1 MNHFFKNHK
10 RLTSTF
16 NIFGSS
22 NFSKRSR
29 ALFSSF
35 ASDLLE
41 PDSWKSMEGLVR
53 CKANYVPLSP
63 ISFLERSATVYR
75 ERTSVIYGSLKF
87 TWAETHQRCLKLA
100 SALSQLGISR
110 GDVVAV
116 LAPNVPA
123 MYELHFAVP
132 MAGAVFCTLNT
143 RHDSNMV
150 SILLKHSEAKI
161 IFVDHQLLDIARG
174 ALDLLEKTGTKP
186 PIVVLIS
193 ESDGSSPTVSSSSS
207 YEYES
212 LLANG
217 HSGFEIRQPESEWD
231 PISVNYTSGTT
242 SSPKGVVYSH
252 RGAYLNTLATLFLHG
267 IGTMPVYLWTVPMFH
282 CNGWCLTWGMAAQGG
297 TNVCLR
303 KVTPKDIFDR
313 IDQHKVTHMAGA
325 PTVLSMIVNSEVRD
339 RKILP
344 HKVEIMTGGAPPPP
358 QIFFK
363 MEELGFGVSQL
374 YGLTETY
381 GPGTYCSWK
390 PEWDSL
396 PLDERLKMKARQ
408 GVQHLGLE
416 DVDIKNPVTM
426 ESVPADGKT
435 IGEIMFRGN
444 TVMSG
449 YLKDLKATEDAFSG
463 GWFRSGDLA
472 VKHSDGY
479 IEVKDRAKDIVITG
493 GENVCTVEVE
503 TVLYNHPAILE
514 AAVVGRPDDFW
525 GQTPCAFVKLKEGF
539 DVDAQDIIMFCKDH
553 LPHYMAPKTVVF
565 EDLPR
570 NSTGKVQKFIL
581 REKAKAL
588 PL

>member
-1 MNHFFKNHK
+1 M
-10 RLTSTF
+10 
-16 NIFGSS
+16 G
-22 NFSKRSR
+22 
-29 ALFSSF
+29 
-35 ASDLLE
+35 
-41 PDSWKSMEGLVR
+41 
-53 CKANYVPLSP
+53 
-63 ISFLERSATVYR
+63 
-75 ERTSVIYGSLKF
+75 
-87 TWAETHQRCLKLA
+87 
-100 SALSQLGISR
+100 
-110 GDVVAV
+110 
-116 LAPNVPA
+116 
-123 MYELHFAVP
+123 
-132 MAGAVFCTLNT
+132 
-143 RHDSNMV
+143 
-150 SILLKHSEAKI
+150 
-161 IFVDHQLLDIARG
+161 
-174 ALDLLEKTGTKP
+174 
-186 PIVVLIS
+186 
-193 ESDGSSPTVSSSSS
+193 
-207 YEYES
+207 
-212 LLANG
+212 
-217 HSGFEIRQPESEWD
+217 
-231 PISVNYTSGTT
+231 
-242 SSPKGVVYSH
+242 
-252 RGAYLNTLATLFLHG
+252 
-267 IGTMPVYLWTVPMFH
+267 
-282 CNGWCLTWGMAAQGG
+282 
-297 TNVCLR
+297 
-303 KVTPKDIFDR
+303 
-313 IDQHKVTHMAGA
+313 
-325 PTVLSMIVNSEVRD
+325 
-339 RKILP
+339 
-344 HKVEIMTGGAPPPP
+344 
-358 QIFFK
+358 
-363 MEELGFGVSQL
+363 
-374 YGLTETY
+374 
-381 GPGTYCSWK
+381 YCSWK

-396 PLDERLKMKARQ
+396 PLHERLKMKARQ

-416 DVDIKNPVTM
+416 DVDIKDPVTM